1 MGVTAPD
8 TFEKTRLFPRLPATR
23 PEPALSM
30 STSHEAR
37 REEGTP
43 GGWQQELERHS
54 ELATPQDTARGLFFN
69 SMLEAVR
76 TLGDEA
82 ALARCQQ
89 VLGGQSFVGFF
100 NYPVAQLVRLSGAAM
115 RELSGRYGGPE
126 QAARALGRK
135 ATADFL
141 ASPVGNAVR
150 LMAGKDI
157 KLFLGSVQTIYRM
170 ATSYG
175 ERTVTWYGPASG
187 NLLIRRSFLPVEYHE
202 GVLEERLSQYGLKN
216 VKVRGQRMSP
226 LDGTY
231 DFSWE

>member
-1 MGVTAPD
+1 
-8 TFEKTRLFPRLPATR
+8 
-23 PEPALSM
+23 M
-30 STSHEAR
+30 STSDEAR
-37 REEGTP
+37 GVEGTP
-43 GGWQQELERHS
+43 GAWERELERRG
-54 ELATPQDTARGLFFN
+54 ELATPQDTTRGLFFN

-76 TLGDEA
+76 ALGDEA
-82 ALARCQQ
+82 ALARCQR
-89 VLGGQSFVGFF
+89 VLGGQGFVGFY
-100 NYPVAQLVRLSGAAM
+100 NYPVAQLVLLSGAAI

-157 KLFLGSVQTIYRM
+157 KLFLGGVQTVYRM

-175 ERTVTWYGPASG
+175 ERTVTWYGPRNG
-187 NLLIRRSFLPVEYHE
+187 QLLIRRSFLPMEYHE
-202 GVLEERLSQYGLKN
+202 GVLEELLARYGVKN
-216 VKVRGQRMSP
+216 VKVRGQRLSP